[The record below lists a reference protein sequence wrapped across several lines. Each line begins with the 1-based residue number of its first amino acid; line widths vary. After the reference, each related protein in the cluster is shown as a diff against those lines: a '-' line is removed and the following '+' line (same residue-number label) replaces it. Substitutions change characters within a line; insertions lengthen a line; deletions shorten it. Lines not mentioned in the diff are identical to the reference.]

1 MNEQSFLNIV
11 TNISLIDNTL
21 VLSDLDVK
29 SYRIVKS
36 YLNAT
41 IAAAANARLE
51 YSEFCEEYGEAF

>member
-51 YSEFCEEYGEAF
+51 YSEFCEEGEF